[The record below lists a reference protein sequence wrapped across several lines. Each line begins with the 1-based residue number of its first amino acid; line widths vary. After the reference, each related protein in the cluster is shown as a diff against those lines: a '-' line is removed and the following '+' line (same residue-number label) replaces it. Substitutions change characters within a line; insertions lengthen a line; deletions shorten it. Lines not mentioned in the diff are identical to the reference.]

1 MRVRLIRK
9 VVWLMAL
16 TSLFRRIPFA
26 RSREISIRTEAG
38 EERRR
43 IRADRLML
51 KVGVAYSVF

>member
-1 MRVRLIRK
+1 
-9 VVWLMAL
+9 MAL
-16 TSLFRRIPFA
+16 TSLFRPDPVRA
-26 RSREISIRTEAG
+26 QSEISIRTEAG